1 MSVIFLAVRGVL
13 WLNDASYQFTPNV
26 GYVKKLIGS
35 PLLGTRRY
43 TFQSLAPI
51 QSARIHFSQTD
62 RHTGR
67 QTDDSTVPIAD
78 SRQKVICFQCSCA
91 LVCYYF

>member
-1 MSVIFLAVRGVL
+1 MSVIFLAVCGVL

-62 RHTGR
+62 R
-67 QTDDSTVPIAD
+67 QTIAD

-91 LVCYYF
+91 LLCYYF